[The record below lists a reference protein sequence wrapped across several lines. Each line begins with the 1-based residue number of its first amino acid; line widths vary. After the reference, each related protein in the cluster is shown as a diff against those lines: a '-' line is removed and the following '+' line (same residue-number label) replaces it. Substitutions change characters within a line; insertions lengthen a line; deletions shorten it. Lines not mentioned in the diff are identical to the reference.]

1 MYLVLITM
9 RYYIMY
15 PVFALATH
23 SDVFAFSYSG
33 REFAIYQIK
42 RSPSI
47 FWVRLRSEF
56 RECFSIPPL
65 SFSAIYQVGLAH
77 SKAINKLLQRMLRDR
92 HGQWN
97 IRKQPWLWEADHSS
111 SWPPT
116 VIMCTFIYIP
126 DAMDYWPDRS
136 MGEKRSSSS
145 TTELSINEDKS
156 SGVVKSQSPLRTPLY
171 WSYLSWWSMVKERW
185 ISPTSHLA
193 TICK

>member
-1 MYLVLITM
+1 MGHSTRNRIKFGTEDYLISSGSQKSSFTREETKRSVGRHATTNQRRRRGEILEMFPIYVDRPMYLVLITM

-33 REFAIYQIK
+33 RELAIYQIK

-92 HGQWN
+92 HGQ
-97 IRKQPWLWEADHSS
+97 
-111 SWPPT
+111 
-116 VIMCTFIYIP
+116 
-126 DAMDYWPDRS
+126 
-136 MGEKRSSSS
+136 
-145 TTELSINEDKS
+145 
-156 SGVVKSQSPLRTPLY
+156 
-171 WSYLSWWSMVKERW
+171 
-185 ISPTSHLA
+185 
-193 TICK
+193 